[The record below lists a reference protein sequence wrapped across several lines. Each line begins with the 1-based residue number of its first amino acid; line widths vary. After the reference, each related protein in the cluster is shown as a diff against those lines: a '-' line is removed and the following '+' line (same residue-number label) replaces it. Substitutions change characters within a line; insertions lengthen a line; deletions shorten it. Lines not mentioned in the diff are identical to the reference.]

1 MKGTSGRT
9 GPQPSQTERHG
20 TQQRTLAAAD
30 QIWLQRIELSLH
42 LARDLHVAGA
52 AHLIDRVHIYDTV
65 GELPADVLEQTRAV
79 LTATEKLVHTDR
91 PGWAAAIRDELSHL
105 GPDMTDAS

>member
-1 MKGTSGRT
+1 MKGTSRRT
-9 GPQPSQTERHG
+9 GPRPPRTSRHN
-20 TQQRTLAAAD
+20 TRQRTPAAAD
-30 QIWLQRIELSLH
+30 QIWLQRMMLSLH

-52 AHLIDRVHIYDTV
+52 AQLVDLIHIYDTI

-79 LTATEKLVHTDR
+79 LTTTEKLVHADR

-105 GPDMTDAS
+105 GPM